1 MQSKASQKQSILV
14 VDDDP
19 DILDFLHDL
28 LELEGYRVAVSMK
41 GEYLETLPNGDLPG
55 LILLDMHLSGR
66 DGREIVKHLK
76 KQEETKLIPIIMISA
91 HPSAEE
97 TTRQAGADAF
107 LEKPFQIEVL
117 LEMVVYWLSPFR
129 GMGEDTDN

>member
-28 LELEGYRVAVSMK
+28 LEMEGYRVAVSMK
-41 GEYLETLPNGDLPG
+41 GEYLETLQNGDLPD
-55 LILLDMHLSGR
+55 LILLDVHLSGR
-66 DGREIVKHLK
+66 DGREIVRYLK
-76 KQEETKLIPIIMISA
+76 KREETKMIPIIMISA

-97 TTRQAGADAF
+97 TARQAGADAF
-107 LEKPFQIEVL
+107 LEKPFEIEVL
-117 LEMVVYWLSPFR
+117 L
-129 GMGEDTDN
+129 